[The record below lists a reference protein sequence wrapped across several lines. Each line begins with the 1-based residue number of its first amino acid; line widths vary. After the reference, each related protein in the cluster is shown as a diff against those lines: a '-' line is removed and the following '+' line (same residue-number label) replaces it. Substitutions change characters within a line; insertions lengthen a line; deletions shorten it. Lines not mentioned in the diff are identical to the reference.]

1 MHPFLIFFLSS
12 FVPFTFLNMISVFLI
27 HVTIYEI
34 YYYIIYSKN
43 YYPFNLH
50 LFWIIQDLFLIEL
63 KFMWIFIMLD
73 FILKIF

>member
-1 MHPFLIFFLSS
+1 
-12 FVPFTFLNMISVFLI
+12 MISVFLI